1 MTINFYLLTLLENAV
16 HILPLISFIV
26 PTANLALV
34 IQTDPIVGQPVTLG
48 SAVNTVRGITSR
60 VDFIWRSDGIELERM
75 EGVSANSITGTLYID
90 TYTISE
96 VSTDD
101 DGRVYQFEVV
111 INSSPPVTTTSNVT
125 LNVTG

>member
-1 MTINFYLLTLLENAV
+1 MSLHLYLYLSIFLFTV
-16 HILPLISFIV
+16 HTPD
-26 PTANLALV
+26 LALV
-34 IQTDPIVGQPVTLG
+34 VQTIPIVGQPVSLWSG
-48 SAVNTVRGITSR
+48 VNTVRGIISR

-75 EGVSANSITGTLYID
+75 EGVSATSITGTLYID
-90 TYTISE
+90 TYTISQ

-111 INSSPPVTTTSNVT
+111 INTSPPVIVTSNVT